1 MRTTLLSTCLLL
13 ACAPLPACL
22 AATDARVLQAGGTE
36 LRVEVVDVEDTARVA
51 MLHRWIRETANQAT
65 TASGRFPLRTAYV
78 RVQQIDSRDAS
89 PVPWGQT
96 RREGQAG
103 VLLYVRRDADYHALR
118 SDWTAVHEFAHLFHP
133 YLGERGRW
141 LAEGL
146 ASYFQNSLRARAGIL
161 TQHEA
166 WQRLDAGFR
175 RGAAAT
181 VDTPLDTVGRARGGT
196 MRVYWAGA
204 AYWLQA
210 DLSLRRQGTTLD
222 AVLDGYARCCLR
234 GTASAAPQDFISALD
249 RIAGGDALSSLYRR
263 HANARVFPSLDAAY
277 NELGISRD
285 GSGLR
290 FSRNADG
297 TRLRAAIMG
306 PQVGPGP

>member
-1 MRTTLLSTCLLL
+1 MRATLFSTCLLL

-22 AATDARVLQAGGTE
+22 AATDTRVLQAGGTE
-36 LRVEVVDVEDTARVA
+36 LRVEIVDVEDPARVA
-51 MLHRWIRETANQAT
+51 MLHRWIRETASQAT
-65 TASGRFPLRTAYV
+65 TVSGRFPLRTAYV
-78 RVQQIDSRDAS
+78 RVQQIDSRNAS

-103 VLLYVRRDADYHALR
+103 VLLYVRRDADYEALR
-118 SDWTAVHEFAHLFHP
+118 SDWTAVHEFSHLFHP

-146 ASYFQNSLRARAGIL
+146 ASYFQNRLRARAGIL
-161 TQHEA
+161 TQHQA

-181 VDTPLDTVGRARGGT
+181 AGTPLDTMGRARGGT

-210 DLSLRRQGTTLD
+210 DLALHHQGTTLD
-222 AVLDGYARCCLR
+222 AVLDGYAHCCLQ
-234 GTASAAPQDFISALD
+234 GTASVAPQDFILALD
-249 RIAGGDALSSLYRR
+249 RVSGGDALLSLYRR

-277 NELGISRD
+277 NELGIRRD
-285 GSGLR
+285 ASALR
-290 FSRNADG
+290 FSGNPDAA
-297 TRLRAAIMG
+297 RLRAAIMG
-306 PQVGPGP
+306 AQVKPGR